1 MKYIKID
8 NCNMNNGPGLR
19 VVLWVSGCSHHC
31 QDCFNPET
39 WDENNGDKWTKKQ
52 QQLIIKALSEDWCSG
67 ITLTGGDPFYISN
80 RKDITSLCKVIKEI
94 YPEKTIWV
102 YTGYLFDELIS
113 EECLNYIDVLIDGE
127 FKKENK
133 SPDAYWIGS
142 SNQRVIDVQK
152 TLEFRKTNP
161 DSKEV
166 ILYAE

>member
-19 VVLWVSGCSHHC
+19 VVLWVSGCSHQC
-31 QDCFNPET
+31 EDCFNPET

-67 ITLTGGDPFYISN
+67 ITLTGGDPLYISN
-80 RKDITSLCKVIKEI
+80 RKDIITLCKVIKEI

-127 FKKENK
+127 FEKENK
-133 SPDAYWIGS
+133 SPDAHWIGS

-161 DSKEV
+161 DSKDV

>member
-19 VVLWVSGCSHHC
+19 VVLWVSGCSHQC
-31 QDCFNPET
+31 EDCFNPET

-67 ITLTGGDPFYISN
+67 ITLTGGDPFYIAN
-80 RKDITSLCKVIKEI
+80 RKDITALCKVIKEV
-94 YPEKTIWV
+94 YPEKTIWI
-102 YTGYLFDELIS
+102 YTGYLFDNLLE

-127 FKKENK
+127 FEKDKK

-152 TLEFRKTNP
+152 TLEFRKNNP
-161 DSKEV
+161 DSKDV

>member
-1 MKYIKID
+1 
-8 NCNMNNGPGLR
+8 MNNGPGLR

-31 QDCFNPET
+31 EDCFNPET

-52 QQLIIKALSEDWCSG
+52 QQLIIKFLSEDWCSG
-67 ITLTGGDPFYISN
+67 ITLTGGDPFYIFN

-161 DSKEV
+161 DSKDV

>member
-1 MKYIKID
+1 M
-8 NCNMNNGPGLR
+8 
-19 VVLWVSGCSHHC
+19 
-31 QDCFNPET
+31 
-39 WDENNGDKWTKKQ
+39 
-52 QQLIIKALSEDWCSG
+52 SEDWCSG
-67 ITLTGGDPFYISN
+67 ITLTGGDPFYIFN

-161 DSKEV
+161 DNKEV
-166 ILYAE
+166 ILYTE